1 MTSSN
6 RFVHEGVRAHATE
19 ALNAKGY
26 TVIQFLVADGRQI
39 AICRETV
46 GTPEGVRAAIV
57 EADGRIGEITP
68 PIAEVAKR
76 AIMVIEGKAPWR
88 DDFLP
93 IQTLSLVLLITL
105 HMAGDHLQAEVRD
118 GD

>member
-6 RFVHEGVRAHATE
+6 GFVHKGLRAQATE
-19 ALNAKGY
+19 ALNGKGY

-39 AICRETV
+39 AICRET
-46 GTPEGVRAAIV
+46 GDTPEGVRAAIV

-68 PIAEVAKR
+68 TIAEVAKR
-76 AIMVIEGKAPWR
+76 AVMVIEGKAPWR

-93 IQTLSLVLLITL
+93 TQTLSLILIVVLN
-105 HMAGDHLQAEVRD
+105 MAGDLAQAVDKDD
-118 GD
+118 G

>member
-1 MTSSN
+1 MTSKN
-6 RFVHEGVRAHATE
+6 TFVHKGVRAQATE
-19 ALNAKGY
+19 TLNGKGY
-26 TVIQFLVADGRQI
+26 TVLQFLVTDGRQI

-46 GTPEGVRAAIV
+46 GKPEGVRAAIV

-93 IQTLSLVLLITL
+93 TLTLSLILLVVLN
-105 HMAGDHLQAEVRD
+105 MAGDLVQAEAADD
-118 GD
+118 G